1 MRLWLLPLYFYSPA
15 LSVFARC
22 TNHLGLAQ
30 KNNTVLYFA
39 ILALIGAAAGY
50 LSGLM
55 GLGGGIIII
64 PALMYFL
71 GFSQQTAQGT
81 TLGLMV
87 LPIGALAAM
96 EYYKAGQIDLKAV
109 GIMTI
114 TFVAASYFG
123 SKMATSIEPQTL
135 RKLFAVTLI
144 FIAFKMFYQK

>member
-1 MRLWLLPLYFYSPA
+1 MFYI
-15 LSVFARC
+15 
-22 TNHLGLAQ
+22 G
-30 KNNTVLYFA
+30 

-87 LPIGALAAM
+87 LPIGALAAI
-96 EYYKAGQIDLKAV
+96 EYYKAGQIDLKAA
-109 GIMTI
+109 GIMAI

-123 SKMATSIEPQTL
+123 SKMATSIDPQTL
-135 RKLFAVTLI
+135 RKVFAVALTL
-144 FIAFKMFYQK
+144 IAFKMFFKQ